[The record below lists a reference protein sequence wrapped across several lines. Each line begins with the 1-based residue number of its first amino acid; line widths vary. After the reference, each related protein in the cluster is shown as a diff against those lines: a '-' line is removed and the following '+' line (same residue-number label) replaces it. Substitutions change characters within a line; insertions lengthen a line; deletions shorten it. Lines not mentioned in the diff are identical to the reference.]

1 MIPAPRLGCL
11 PGCREPHDDGEPPL
25 CAAEVGAVPWPMLTV
40 GRWAMLRVGLIRDS
54 LDGQTRVS
62 IAADCEM
69 DELAAGPPE
78 AARQLAF
85 TLLAAADAERV
96 N

>member
-11 PGCREPHDDGEPPL
+11 PNCREPHDPGEPPL
-25 CAAEVGAVPWPMLTV
+25 CAAELAAVPWPTLTPGEWTQV
-40 GRWAMLRVGLIRDS
+40 RVGLVRDGV
-54 LDGQTRVS
+54 DGQIRV
-62 IAADCEM
+62 ALTADVEM

-78 AARQLAF
+78 AARALAF
-85 TLLAAADAERV
+85 AILAAADAERV